1 MLCCLKCMPVKGLDF
16 SFVAEPSQQQFAVP
30 IFRKKRQGVSTC
42 PPTKKPYLQRL
53 WKINSVVNFS
63 HFPHWLFALLFCER
77 NEVTPL
83 QGRFWRTVP
92 DLVPRNACRA
102 QKATMVQDQPH
113 GAHMLL
119 SELTLA
125 RGSSMG
131 AIQSGTPSVTMPH
144 LIPSFLNINSSIL
157 KNSQWDIHHN
167 FTLLFLKNRYTAL
180 SCTTS
185 NRKYFQFVGT

>member
-1 MLCCLKCMPVKGLDF
+1 MCASERTRLQLRGRAIIAAVCITSFPQKYTRAQACL
-16 SFVAEPSQQQFAVP
+16 
-30 IFRKKRQGVSTC
+30 
-42 PPTKKPYLQRL
+42 PTKKSYLQRL
-53 WKINSVVNFS
+53 WEINSVANFS
-63 HFPHWLFALLFCER
+63 HFFHSILASLFCER
-77 NEVTPL
+77 HEVTPL
-83 QGRFWRTVP
+83 QGRFWRTVS

-125 RGSSMG
+125 RGSSIG
-131 AIQSGTPSVTMPH
+131 AIQSGTPSVMRPY
-144 LIPSFLNINSSIL
+144 LIPSFLNINSFIL
-157 KNSQWDIHHN
+157 KNSHWDIHHN